1 MIKSYFTKY
10 YQQNKMLVSKEEP
23 KSTVTDHL
31 CTLFDVYTRSDLD
44 GKWREL
50 VKVYDVSD
58 FVL

>member
-1 MIKSYFTKY
+1 
-10 YQQNKMLVSKEEP
+10 MLVSKEEP